1 MPGSNSWS
9 VLLSCVFPGLLSPD
23 TRDVVSCLNLLCR
36 HNHFFEILRRLG
48 HLFRFPQ
55 TALRRLFL
63 GQLVFPATPMN
74 VRVRGLDIVTA
85 VPLRPRVYR
94 GSVIDLTH
102 IRNACVDSAK
112 KGEGS
117 TVSRRTPAIR
127 LRMADIYH
135 E

>member
-1 MPGSNSWS
+1 
-9 VLLSCVFPGLLSPD
+9 
-23 TRDVVSCLNLLCR
+23 
-36 HNHFFEILRRLG
+36 
-48 HLFRFPQ
+48 
-55 TALRRLFL
+55 
-63 GQLVFPATPMN
+63 MN

-94 GSVIDLTH
+94 GNTRNFGAAMDKFNELSSGSVIDLTH